1 MFVARVCAVG
11 CRDPQTGRTPC
22 VPAALAGRT
31 RLRLV
36 GAERLPDRV
45 VCDLAQRFGRPCTE
59 AGGEGTE
66 CRIGDMALRFRRA
79 WRELPST
86 ERATE
91 LCCSRREPTGSRA
104 PVLHYVR
111 GRE

>member
-1 MFVARVCAVG
+1 MF
-11 CRDPQTGRTPC
+11 
-22 VPAALAGRT
+22 
-31 RLRLV
+31 RLRSPAGLAY
-36 GAERLPDRV
+36 GLSEPSACPDRV
-45 VCDLAQRFGRPCTE
+45 VCDLAQRFSPAGTE